1 MRLHRN
7 NNLNTPFFDYFYMKF
22 LIKKISIITQLHEEG
37 LFEIEDE
44 KEDFEKYYFGDLSIM
59 D

>member
-1 MRLHRN
+1 
-7 NNLNTPFFDYFYMKF
+7 
-22 LIKKISIITQLHEEG
+22 LHEEG

-44 KEDFEKYYFGDLSIM
+44 KEDFEEYYFGDLSVM